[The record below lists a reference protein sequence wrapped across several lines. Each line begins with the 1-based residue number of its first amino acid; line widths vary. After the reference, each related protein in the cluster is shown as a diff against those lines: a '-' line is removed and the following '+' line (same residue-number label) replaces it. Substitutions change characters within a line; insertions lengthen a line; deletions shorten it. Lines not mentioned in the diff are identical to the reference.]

1 MRVRVDEAEKPE
13 LKLIDNEKAALDEEV
28 YVLEEKDGGNVKC
41 RPSIEIDMVDLIVE
55 DASVTDTE
63 IEETWGIRKE
73 VKSSLIGW
81 LILSLLIIGA
91 AITWLF
97 VSEADEDVEIAE
109 SSLLGNDVITVL
121 DKQEELE
128 PAELVN
134 SLFENISAY
143 FAAESISEKLR
154 FVRHPDRVKVLM
166 EEYYGQN
173 EIKTKDLA
181 RLLSQSPA
189 TLDYRLYNG
198 VFVEMA
204 DGSKDSVL
212 VELLDGGDTKIDW
225 EVDVCYLPVPWDE
238 YIEKR
243 PVGSFRMRV
252 YVQKVDYY
260 AYEFSDDEKYTSYQ
274 LTTRDFDGHLYA
286 YALNDSKA
294 GQKINAYMNKV
305 KKKGQKGLQSMLL
318 DVSFPRESTGL
329 NQLVI
334 DELVA
339 VSWVYSKPLTKKE
352 GK

>member
-1 MRVRVDEAEKPE
+1 MRVSVDEEAKPE

-41 RPSIEIDMVDLIVE
+41 RPSIDIDMVDLIVE
-55 DASVTDTE
+55 DASVTE

-97 VSEADEDVEIAE
+97 VSEADEDVEIAG

-143 FAAESISEKLR
+143 FAAESISEKLH
-154 FVRHPDRVKVLM
+154 FVRHPDRVKALM
-166 EEYYGQN
+166 EEYYGRN